1 MDTALFALG
10 ETYITVGALQTCA
23 SYPMPPIVLLIR
35 HVTGDWRELG
45 EGDRKRN
52 EEAIL
57 TGTRVF
63 SAYQLGEDRFFVI
76 TEADR
81 SKTTILLAHE
91 Y

>member
-1 MDTALFALG
+1 MNTALFPLG
-10 ETYITVGALQTCA
+10 ETYITVGALHTCA
-23 SYPMPPIVLLIR
+23 SYPMPPMVLLIR
-35 HVTGDWRELG
+35 HVTGDWHELD

-52 EEAIL
+52 EEAIRA
-57 TGTRVF
+57 GARVF
-63 SAYQLGEDRFFVI
+63 SVYQLGEDRFFVI